1 MRPDYVVVV
10 HIHVGLVALL
20 ADDILRE
27 TDVERA
33 GVLVALHVARGH
45 AGLPRPE
52 RVDTAKQ
59 GQVDVV
65 VEGEIVS
72 GVTQEKAFLVL
83 LAPRGHDETRLP
95 PARRREKAE
104 GQHQRINRNVLHH
117 HVGGAYDHLL
127 AGNHLGLGH
136 GQIEMRMIG
145 IAGSELTA
153 GYIDRVVLHL
163 LDPGSEQ
170 ITLSVLRRHLLDPGF
185 LGLDVVGDRIHLVAR
200 RAVQK
205 LGSRGLARH
214 RVHPSVRENLLAL
227 HVDLHE
233 VGLQVLVL
241 ILHVALLVNIDELAA
256 RIVDQRVFVVARD
269 HIVEKRLALHAV
281 RRQRIDR
288 KQGRTQAGERRRIGA
303 EGKRTAGRQ
312 AGGIGKARG
321 IARGFFPGRD
331 RIRTRQRADARGR
344 IGNGHAR
351 QRVVTR
357 SGGKP
362 SEDHTAAKYHL
373 SEQGKGQ
380 QEQDIFRFF

>member
-1 MRPDYVVVV
+1 MHPDYVVVV
-10 HIHVGLVALL
+10 HVHVVLVAFF

-27 TDVERA
+27 ADVERA
-33 GVLVALHVARGH
+33 GILVAFRVTRSH

-52 RVDTAKQ
+52 RIDTAEY
-59 GQVDVV
+59 GQIDIII
-65 VEGEIVS
+65 ESEIIS
-72 GVTQEKAFLVL
+72 GVAQEKTFLVL
-83 LAPRGHDETRLP
+83 LAPRKHDEAGLP

-104 GQHQRINRNVLHH
+104 GQHQRINRHVLHDQIRRTH
-117 HVGGAYDHLL
+117 DHLL
-127 AGNHLGLGH
+127 AGNHLGFGH
-136 GQIEMRMIG
+136 GQIEVRMIG
-145 IAGSELTA
+145 VAGGELSS
-153 GYIDRVVLHL
+153 GYIDRIVLHL

-170 ITLSVLRRHLLDPGF
+170 IAFSVLRRHLLDPGF

-205 LGSRGLARH
+205 FGPRGLARH

-227 HVDLHE
+227 HIDLHE

-241 ILHVALLVNIDELAA
+241 ILHVAFLVNIDELAA
-256 RIVDQRVFVVARD
+256 RIVDQRVFVIARN
-269 HIVEKRLALHAV
+269 HIVEKRLALHTV
-281 RRQRIDR
+281 RRQRIGR
-288 KQGRTQAGERRRIGA
+288 KQRRAQTGERRRIGA
-303 EGKRTAGRQ
+303 EGKRTADGQ
-312 AGGIGKARG
+312 AGGVGKARG

-331 RIRTRQRADARGR
+331 GVGTRQRADARGR

-351 QRVVTR
+351 QRVVTH
-357 SGGKP
+357 SGGEH